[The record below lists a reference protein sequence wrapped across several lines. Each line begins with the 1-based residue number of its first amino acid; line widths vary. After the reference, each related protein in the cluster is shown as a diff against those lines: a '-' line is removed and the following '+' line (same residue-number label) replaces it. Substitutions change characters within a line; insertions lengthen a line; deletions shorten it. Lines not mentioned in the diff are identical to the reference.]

1 MIFVCKTL
9 VKKKRKLFSINFISI
24 FFSFNMW
31 FCNALYAGIFSTI
44 LLVLNLLV
52 SNTYHLN
59 GLEHIKVK
67 KQINVFKDY
76 IMTASIMEDNIR
88 KLRNIEKITKY
99 VYLFL
104 YKDYEMNL
112 LDSLLIRSITNG
124 TTVAFTVLYNVFEMM
139 WRLLSRKNCCRLIHC
154 C

>member
-1 MIFVCKTL
+1 
-9 VKKKRKLFSINFISI
+9 
-24 FFSFNMW
+24 MW
-31 FCNALYAGIFSTI
+31 FCNALYAGIFLMI

-76 IMTASIMEDNIR
+76 IMTASIMEDNIWR
-88 KLRNIEKITKY
+88 LRNINKITKY

-112 LDSLLIRSITNG
+112 LETYSDATTVTNG

-139 WRLLSRKNCCRLIHC
+139 WRLLSRKNCCRLIYC